1 MNKFSCLH
9 SSFLLNV
16 TWSTHKI
23 LRSLFYRART
33 LFCIETDMHFPD
45 SIFFFFKLFIC
56 TSAIHY
62 IPSTF
67 LQKIEDVLL
76 RIYSQREWSLH
87 NVGEGISILTL
98 WNKKKGS
105 NCVEGWTPSK
115 KILKEAQ
122 NFASSAKLYWQARC
136 EGRWWKESELSCRN
150 TADCG
155 DPAL

>member
-23 LRSLFYRART
+23 LLSSIEPEHFFVLKQICISLT
-33 LFCIETDMHFPD
+33 Q
-45 SIFFFFKLFIC
+45 FFFFKLFIC
-56 TSAIHY
+56 TSALHY

-76 RIYSQREWSLH
+76 RIYTQREWSLH
-87 NVGEGISILTL
+87 NVGEGISIHPLTL
-98 WNKKKGS
+98 WNKKKGC